1 MNDEIRNHDD
11 KTPEEIAEEL
21 NNVEVDE
28 LDDKGLEDASGG
40 TLANEGLL
48 DDNGN
53 CNCAC

>member
-1 MNDEIRNHDD
+1 MSDEMRN
-11 KTPEEIAEEL
+11 EQAEEVVKDL
-21 NNVEVDE
+21 DSVEVEE

-40 TLANEGLL
+40 LAELD